1 MWLAFGQSFQ
11 APQVS
16 FLGSPRSAELCDWVS
31 RCWCILGRS
40 TGQPALKVLKKLRSH
55 RCQLSQGL
63 FCLDPSRNDRFWQHF
78 PELDG
83 FAISAASPFLGGT
96 TRCIPRGHHPM
107 RWVDVSFWP
116 FFLPN
121 RQSLTVWLPIPNHG
135 RARPE

>member
-1 MWLAFGQSFQ
+1 MRLAFGQSFQ

-16 FLGSPRSAELCDWVS
+16 FLGSPRSGELCDWVS
-31 RCWCILGRS
+31 RSWCILGRS
-40 TGQPALKVLKKLRSH
+40 AGQPAIKVLKKLRSH

-83 FAISAASPFLGGT
+83 FAISAASLFLGAPPDAFLGGT
-96 TRCIPRGHHPM
+96 TQCVGSM
-107 RWVDVSFWP
+107 SVFWP